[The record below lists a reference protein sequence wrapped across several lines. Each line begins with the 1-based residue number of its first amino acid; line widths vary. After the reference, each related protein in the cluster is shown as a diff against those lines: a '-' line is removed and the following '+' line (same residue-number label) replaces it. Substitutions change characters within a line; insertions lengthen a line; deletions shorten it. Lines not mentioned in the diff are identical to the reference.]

1 LGSFGLLTLFLAAI
15 GVGGVMGQM
24 VEQRRRDI
32 GIRIAVGARP
42 SDIQRLVLSHAF
54 RVTLA
59 GGIVGSLAAG
69 AVARLL
75 RSFLFGISAL
85 DPLTFAAVIALVAHL
100 AAYVPARRAATVD
113 PIVALHHE

>member
-1 LGSFGLLTLFLAAI
+1 
-15 GVGGVMGQM
+15 M

-59 GGIVGSLAAG
+59 GVIVGSLAAG

-85 DPLTFAAVIALVAHL
+85 DPLTFAAVIALLALVALL
-100 AAYVPARRAATVD
+100 AAYVPARRAATGD
-113 PIVALHHE
+113 PIVALHRE